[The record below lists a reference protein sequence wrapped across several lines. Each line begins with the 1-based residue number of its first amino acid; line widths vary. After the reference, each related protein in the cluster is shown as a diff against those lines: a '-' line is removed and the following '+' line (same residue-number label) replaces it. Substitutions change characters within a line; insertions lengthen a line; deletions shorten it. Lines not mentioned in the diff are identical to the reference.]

1 MWLDTLPLA
10 RQVVP
15 ELASHSQA
23 ALQRAFNIPE
33 GRLQHRAKEDVEM
46 LEQVVWKLAG
56 RQGLAALMRPGSSW
70 CGSFAKSEEPVKQ
83 AIIAK

>member
-23 ALQRAFNIPE
+23 ALQRAFTIPE
-33 GRLQHRAKEDVEM
+33 GRLQHRAQEDVEM

-56 RQGLAALMRPGSSW
+56 RQSLAALVHPGSLH
-70 CGSFAKSEEPVKQ
+70 CGSFSAESKQ
-83 AIIAK
+83 AK